1 MMKIIII
8 KLGAL
13 GDVART
19 LPVLPAIKEKYP
31 NSEVYWV
38 TKKNALGIFEANPYV
53 KEVFALP
60 FHTGERFDILYNFD
74 VEKEATKLA
83 GEIKAGK
90 KYGFYSDGEYPAAFN
105 TGAEYYLNTLFDDE
119 LKKSNRKTYQEM
131 MFGAAE
137 LPWKKQH
144 CQIYLGEK
152 DKKYAADFIQK
163 NNLKTE
169 ALIGIHIGASSR
181 WPSKAWHES
190 ELKKFVVKAKEKGY
204 EILLFSGADEAEKLD
219 RILKEMQTKG
229 IRIYA
234 NNPKN
239 TLKEFAAL
247 VSICKKI
254 ICSDSFAL
262 HVSLALKKPAI
273 ALFFCTSPHEIEGYG
288 ILKKIVSPMLEQ
300 FFPERMDEYS
310 EELTKSISAE
320 EVLNAV
326 EELGV

>member
-1 MMKIIII
+1 MMKIVII

-31 NSEVYWV
+31 NSEVYWI
-38 TKKNALGIFEANPYV
+38 TKQNALGIFEANPYV

-74 VEKEATKLA
+74 IDKEATKLA
-83 GEIKAGK
+83 GEIKADK
-90 KYGFYSDGEYPAAFN
+90 KYGFYSDGDYPAAFN
-105 TGAEYYLNTLFDDE
+105 TGAEYYLNTLFDDD

-131 MFGAAE
+131 MFSAAE
-137 LPWKKQH
+137 LPWKKQF
-144 CQIYLGEK
+144 CPIYLSEK
-152 DKKYAADFIQK
+152 DKRYAADFIK
-163 NNLKTE
+163 DNNLNTE
-169 ALIGIHIGASSR
+169 NLIGIHIGSSPR

-190 ELKKFVVKAKEKGY
+190 ELKKFIIKAKEKGY
-204 EILLFSGADEAEKLD
+204 EILLFGGPDERERHE
-219 RILKEMQTKG
+219 RILREMQAKG

-239 TLKEFAAL
+239 TLKEFSAL

-254 ICSDSFAL
+254 ICSDSLAL
-262 HVSLALKKPAI
+262 HISLSLKKPVI
-273 ALFFCTSPHEIEGYG
+273 GLFFCTSPDEIEGYG

-320 EVLNAV
+320 EVLKSLN
-326 EELGV
+326 G

>member
-1 MMKIIII
+1 MMKIVII

-31 NSEVYWV
+31 NSEVYWI
-38 TKKNALGIFEANPYV
+38 TKQNALGIFEANPYV

-74 VEKEATKLA
+74 IEKEATKLA
-83 GEIKAGK
+83 GEIKADK
-90 KYGFYSDGEYPAAFN
+90 KYGFYSDGDYPAAFN
-105 TGAEYYLNTLFDDE
+105 TGAEYYLNTLFDDD

-131 MFGAAE
+131 MFSAAE
-137 LPWKKQH
+137 LPWKKQF
-144 CQIYLGEK
+144 CQIYLSEK
-152 DKKYAADFIQK
+152 DKAYAANFIK
-163 NNLKTE
+163 ENNLNTE
-169 ALIGIHIGASSR
+169 NLIGIHIGSSPR

-190 ELKKFVVKAKEKGY
+190 ELKKFIIEAKEKGY
-204 EILLFSGADEAEKLD
+204 EILLFGGPDERERPE
-219 RILKEMQTKG
+219 RILREMQAKG

-239 TLKEFAAL
+239 TLKEFASL

-254 ICSDSFAL
+254 ICSDSLAL
-262 HVSLALKKPAI
+262 HISLALKKPVI
-273 ALFFCTSPHEIEGYG
+273 GLFFCTPPDEIEGYG

-320 EVLNAV
+320 EVLNA
-326 EELGV
+326 LNG